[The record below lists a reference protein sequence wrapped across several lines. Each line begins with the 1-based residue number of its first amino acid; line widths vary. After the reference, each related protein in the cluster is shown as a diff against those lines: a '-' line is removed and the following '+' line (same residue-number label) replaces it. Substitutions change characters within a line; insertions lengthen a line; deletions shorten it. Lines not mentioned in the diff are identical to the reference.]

1 MSYQEMGVKVGIE
14 IHQQLNVGRKLFCNC
29 PMIETDEVDSRI
41 LRRLRPTQS
50 ELGEVDPAVLYEFR
64 KGKATIYLYNR
75 KNACLVECDEEP
87 PHPIN
92 MEAVKAAMTIAMA
105 LNSKI
110 VEEMHVMRKIVIDGS
125 NTTGFQRTVLV
136 GLGGYLEVGNLVVPV
151 QTVSLEE
158 DAARII
164 EEGEDFRVYSLDRLG
179 IPLVEVALAPISADP
194 KTVER
199 VALELGRLLRLTKLV
214 ARGLGTIRQD
224 LNISVHGFL
233 PSEVKGVQKLDLI
246 PKIVEYEVRR
256 QDYLY
261 RVSKMLKDRGLDA
274 EKAIG
279 RYVDVSEAFQMTGSK
294 IVREALSSGKRAWG
308 LKLAGFR
315 GLLGAEPYPDVRL
328 GLELAEMA
336 RAYHLG
342 GVIHSDELP
351 AYGISQGEVEEVER
365 TLDVAEGDG
374 FFLILASKEDEEALS
389 AVRRRAIQFFEGPVP
404 ETRGPLSEGRTKYS
418 RPRPGAARMYP
429 ETDIPLIRVT
439 DELLAESRK
448 HVPRPW
454 KDTMKDYMSR
464 YGLNEKLA
472 GQILDSNYLPLFE
485 NVCSN
490 TRLPPTFVAVSLTE
504 SLVSLSREGLD
515 TSFLTDMRLSEIF
528 GLVDSGA
535 ASKESVL
542 DIMRFM
548 CQNRVEAEVAANRL
562 GIRALSE
569 DQLRNIVSTV
579 VTSNIRLI
587 EAQGDRSF
595 GALMGEVMRQV
606 RGKVDGGR
614 VSEVLKEE
622 IRKALAGKR

>member
-1 MSYQEMGVKVGIE
+1 
-14 IHQQLNVGRKLFCNC
+14 
-29 PMIETDEVDSRI
+29 
-41 LRRLRPTQS
+41 
-50 ELGEVDPAVLYEFR
+50 
-64 KGKATIYLYNR
+64 
-75 KNACLVECDEEP
+75 
-87 PHPIN
+87 
-92 MEAVKAAMTIAMA
+92 
-105 LNSKI
+105 
-110 VEEMHVMRKIVIDGS
+110 
-125 NTTGFQRTVLV
+125 
-136 GLGGYLEVGNLVVPV
+136 
-151 QTVSLEE
+151 
-158 DAARII
+158 
-164 EEGEDFRVYSLDRLG
+164 
-179 IPLVEVALAPISADP
+179 
-194 KTVER
+194 
-199 VALELGRLLRLTKLV
+199 
-214 ARGLGTIRQD
+214 
-224 LNISVHGFL
+224 
-233 PSEVKGVQKLDLI
+233 
-246 PKIVEYEVRR
+246 
-256 QDYLY
+256 
-261 RVSKMLKDRGLDA
+261 
-274 EKAIG
+274 
-279 RYVDVSEAFQMTGSK
+279 
-294 IVREALSSGKRAWG
+294 
-308 LKLAGFR
+308 
-315 GLLGAEPYPDVRL
+315 
-328 GLELAEMA
+328 
-336 RAYHLG
+336 
-342 GVIHSDELP
+342 
-351 AYGISQGEVEEVER
+351 
-365 TLDVAEGDG
+365 
-374 FFLILASKEDEEALS
+374 
-389 AVRRRAIQFFEGPVP
+389 
-404 ETRGPLSEGRTKYS
+404 
-418 RPRPGAARMYP
+418 MYP

-515 TSFLTDMRLSEIF
+515 TSFLTDMRLSDIF
-528 GLVDSGA
+528 SLVDSGA

-579 VTSNIRLI
+579 VTSNMRLI